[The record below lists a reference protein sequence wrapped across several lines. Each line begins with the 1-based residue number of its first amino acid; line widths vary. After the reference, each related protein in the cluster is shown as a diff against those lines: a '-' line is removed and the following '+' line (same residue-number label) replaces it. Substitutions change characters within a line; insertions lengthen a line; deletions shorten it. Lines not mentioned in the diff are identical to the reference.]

1 MGTNNLLL
9 LGRRHAVSFFSF
21 ILIFFCFS
29 FLFRENEVYDL
40 GIHRGGDAGGHR
52 VRGSCGTDDSE
63 EDLDNALMD
72 RAKREALL
80 RQDSTGK
87 DIMSF
92 FVRLFGK
99 KERKA
104 KSEALLR
111 QDSFFGDVWKG
122 IKAAG
127 SKVIAAAKDA
137 VKKAVSG
144 KNKAKLADTPA
155 DESSHLD
162 RNRREISRGRSRCGI
177 YDLCDD

>member
-21 ILIFFCFS
+21 IFIFFFVS
-29 FLFRENEVYDL
+29 VKMKSMTWAFIVVAMLAAIAYAVPVER
-40 GIHRGGDAGGHR
+40 
-52 VRGSCGTDDSE
+52 DDSE

-104 KSEALLR
+104 KREALLR

-144 KNKAKLADTPA
+144 KNKAKLADIPA

-162 RNRREISRGRSRCGI
+162 RNRRGISRGKSRCGI